1 MNYISQYSAFIL
13 ASFVYLTSR
22 SFKRRYDLVHV
33 HNMPDVLVFS
43 ALIPKLLGAKV
54 ILDLHDPMPELM
66 QTIFKLPEESFSV
79 RLLKQMEKRSVT
91 FADSVLTVNRACQ
104 KIYSSRSCGV
114 DKIQVI
120 LNTPDEE
127 VFRFRPAGS
136 GANGQKIARPF
147 TILYHGSLVRR
158 NGFDL
163 AVDALEIVKQSIP
176 EVKLIV
182 CGAPTSFFETVMES
196 AERRALLGRIE
207 YLGAQNLQQ
216 IVDAIGR
223 CDLGIIPNH
232 RNIFTEINTPTR
244 IFEYLALGKPVVAPR
259 APGIQD
265 YFGDEDLFYFE
276 LGEVNDLAAKI
287 QFIASRPNMVEE
299 TVKRGQ
305 KVYLAHRWSR
315 EREALLDTISAL
327 V

>member
-1 MNYISQYSAFIL
+1 
-13 ASFVYLTSR
+13 
-22 SFKRRYDLVHV
+22 
-33 HNMPDVLVFS
+33 
-43 ALIPKLLGAKV
+43 
-54 ILDLHDPMPELM
+54 
-66 QTIFKLPEESFSV
+66 
-79 RLLKQMEKRSVT
+79 
-91 FADSVLTVNRACQ
+91 
-104 KIYSSRSCGV
+104 
-114 DKIQVI
+114 
-120 LNTPDEE
+120 
-127 VFRFRPAGS
+127 
-136 GANGQKIARPF
+136 
-147 TILYHGSLVRR
+147 
-158 NGFDL
+158 
-163 AVDALEIVKQSIP
+163 
-176 EVKLIV
+176 
-182 CGAPTSFFETVMES
+182 MES

-327 V
+327 G